1 MLTINIDADEI
12 KITDEKDE
20 IIHKIDFDE
29 VTIGSLTFVDL
40 AGMAALNEAINFV
53 IKQGHEEVKLFFL

>member
-20 IIHKIDFDE
+20 IIHKIDFDD

-40 AGMAALNEAINFV
+40 AEMAALNEAMKFV
-53 IKQGHEEVKLFFL
+53 IDRGHEEVKLFFL